1 MTAPAPA
8 RTTLRPVV
16 PVDYP
21 GLVAK
26 LKLRGSCVITEYRGS
41 DPTPVWVTRPATC
54 AKGAL
59 TIVLTET
66 VGPYTDSSPRPILTL
81 THRASGLA
89 VDVLPSADQW
99 WPATAAGLRL
109 ARRVLRAVL
118 TATKGAVNWAA
129 IDPFPAG
136 MGLEARELAVAAMR
150 AGVAAVLEAA
160 EQKA

>member
-1 MTAPAPA
+1 MTAPAP
-8 RTTLRPVV
+8 TPTLRPVI

-41 DPTPVWVTRPATC
+41 DPAPVQVTRPATC
-54 AKGAL
+54 ADGAL

-89 VDVLPSADQW
+89 VNVLFDCGRW
-99 WPATAAGLRL
+99 WLATAAGLRH

-118 TATKGAVNWAA
+118 TATKGAVDWSAV
-129 IDPFPAG
+129 DPLPTDP
-136 MGLEARELAVAAMR
+136 EARQLAAAAMR
-150 AGVAAVLEAA
+150 ASVAAALEEA

>member
-1 MTAPAPA
+1 MTAPAP
-8 RTTLRPVV
+8 TTLRPVV

-41 DPTPVWVTRPATC
+41 DPAPVRVTRPATC
-54 AKGAL
+54 ADGAL

-89 VDVLPSADQW
+89 VDVLPDCGRW
-99 WPATAAGLRL
+99 WLTTAAGLRH

-118 TATKGAVNWAA
+118 TSTKGAVDWSAV
-129 IDPFPAG
+129 DPLPTDP
-136 MGLEARELAVAAMR
+136 EARELAAAAMR
-150 AGVAAVLEAA
+150 ASVAAVLEPA

>member
-1 MTAPAPA
+1 MTTP
-8 RTTLRPVV
+8 TTLRPVV

-41 DPTPVWVTRPATC
+41 DPAPVWVTRPATC

-89 VDVLPSADQW
+89 VDLVPGAGGW

-109 ARRVLRAVL
+109 ARRVLRAVV
-118 TATKGAVNWAA
+118 TATKGAVDWAA

-150 AGVAAVLEAA
+150 ASVAAALEAA